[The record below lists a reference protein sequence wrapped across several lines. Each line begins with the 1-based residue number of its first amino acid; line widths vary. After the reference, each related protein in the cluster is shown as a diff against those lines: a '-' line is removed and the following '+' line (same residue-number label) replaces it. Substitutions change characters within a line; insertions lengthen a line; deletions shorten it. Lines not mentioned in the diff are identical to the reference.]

1 MAVSGV
7 SFPVTRPT
15 GRALIV
21 GTPALRAEACRVLR
35 ALGHECAEADD
46 AYAAML
52 ELCRHRLSYHSVIMC
67 LASFY
72 REELNFISTTKR
84 RMPHIEIWLTQTDGR
99 AATLVEAMR
108 LGADGLLAEDGT
120 LHRMPSGQT
129 PTSMVASTGGTELL
143 PDKETTDAVTPSITG
158 ASSATKM
165 ESAFGSADLSGGQ
178 GEDDTINEPVLSADE
193 LRALLQDQP
202 AMPPSGNVDE
212 R

>member
-1 MAVSGV
+1 MSGV
-7 SFPVTRPT
+7 SFPVTRST

-21 GTPALRAEACRVLR
+21 GTPAFRADACKALR
-35 ALGHECAEADD
+35 ALGQECAEADD

-52 ELCRHRLSYHSVIMC
+52 ELCRHRLAYQSVIVC

-84 RMPHIEIWLTQTDGR
+84 RMPHVEIWLTQTDGR

-120 LHRMPSGQT
+120 LHRMPGGQA
-129 PTSMVASTGGTELL
+129 PSPMVASAGGTELL
-143 PDKETTDAVTPSITG
+143 PDKEIGEPVTPSITG
-158 ASSATKM
+158 ASSGTKM
-165 ESAFGSADLSGGQ
+165 ESSFGSAEMPGGSN
-178 GEDDTINEPVLSADE
+178 DDEINEPVLSADE

-202 AMPPSGNVDE
+202 SMPPSGSTDRNAE
-212 R
+212 Q

>member
-1 MAVSGV
+1 MSGV
-7 SFPVTRPT
+7 SFPVTRPS

-21 GTPALRAEACRVLR
+21 GAPSFRADAINLLRAQ
-35 ALGHECAEADD
+35 GHDVAEADD

-52 ELCRHRLSYHSVIMC
+52 ELCRHRLSYQSVIVC

-84 RMPHIEIWLTQTDGR
+84 RMPHVEIWLTQTDGR

-129 PTSMVASTGGTELL
+129 PAPMVASAGGTELL
-143 PDKETTDAVTPSITG
+143 PDKEMIEPVTPSITG

-165 ESAFGSADLSGGQ
+165 ESAFGTAELRSDEES
-178 GEDDTINEPVLSADE
+178 INEPVLSADE

-202 AMPPSGNVDE
+202 SMPPSGNAEE

>member
-1 MAVSGV
+1 MSGV
-7 SFPVTRPT
+7 SFPVTRPN

-21 GTPALRAEACRVLR
+21 GAPSFRADATKLLRAQ
-35 ALGHECAEADD
+35 GHEVAEAED

-52 ELCRHRLSYHSVIMC
+52 EICRHRLSYQSVVVC

-72 REELNFISTTKR
+72 REELNFIATTKR

-120 LHRMPSGQT
+120 LHRMPSGNSPT
-129 PTSMVASTGGTELL
+129 PMVSNGTGGTELL
-143 PDKETTDAVTPSITG
+143 PDKEIGEGYTPSMTG
-158 ASSATKM
+158 ASSATKL
-165 ESAFGSADLSGGQ
+165 ESAFGTAELRAQ
-178 GEDDTINEPVLSADE
+178 EDETINEPVLSADE

-202 AMPPSGNVDE
+202 SMPPSGNAEE